1 MDLQIQFDSADLEAL
16 SCVQCAVELGTFMK
30 GGKQDLDLGNE
41 LQSLL

>member
-16 SCVQCAVELGTFMK
+16 SCMQCVVELGTFMIR
-30 GGKQDLDLGNE
+30 KQDLDLRNE